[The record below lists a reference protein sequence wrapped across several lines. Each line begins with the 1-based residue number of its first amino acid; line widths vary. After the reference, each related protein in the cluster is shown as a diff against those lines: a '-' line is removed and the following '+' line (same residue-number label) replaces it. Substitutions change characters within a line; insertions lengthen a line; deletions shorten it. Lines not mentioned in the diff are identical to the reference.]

1 MHFCITKDIEHFLKG
16 RTRYL
21 NPKTEEFFND
31 LLNGRFSNSAEMN
44 MFLLQVEL
52 LEKDLKEKGTGVKP
66 NAQLSHLEFPGIL
79 YTKVVTNK
87 LDLTSEPVFMTSDN
101 LSPLLKEASQ
111 GTCLMIE
118 LRDRELPYSECFPL
132 TDWLQ
137 MLKYED
143 LLSSKELIAT
153 LDALEDRRLFL
164 LKVNV
169 ENEVVHTINWH
180 RA

>member
-1 MHFCITKDIEHFLKG
+1 MHFCITKDIEHFLNG

-31 LLNGRFSNSAEMN
+31 LLKGKFSNSAEMN

-52 LEKDLKEKGTGVKP
+52 LEKDLKTKGTGVRL
-66 NAQLSHLEFPGIL
+66 NVQLNHLESPNTL
-79 YTKVVTNK
+79 YTKVDTKK
-87 LDLTSEPVFMTSDN
+87 LDLLSEPVFMAGDTLN
-101 LSPLLKEASQ
+101 PVLKEASK
-111 GTCLMIE
+111 GTCLVIE
-118 LRDRELPYSECFPL
+118 LNTNDLSYSECFPL

-153 LDALEDRRLFL
+153 LDMLEDRRLFL
-164 LKVNV
+164 LKVDIDK
-169 ENEVVHTINWH
+169 EVVHTINWQ

>member
-21 NPKTEEFFND
+21 NPKTEDFFTD
-31 LLNGRFSNSAEMN
+31 LLKGRFSNSAEMN
-44 MFLLQVEL
+44 MFMLQVEL
-52 LEKDLKEKGTGVKP
+52 LEKDLKEKGTGV
-66 NAQLSHLEFPGIL
+66 NRNTQLSHLEPPGML
-79 YTKVVTNK
+79 HTRVVTNK
-87 LDLTSEPVFMTSDN
+87 LDLLSEPVLMTSDTLN
-101 LSPLLKEASQ
+101 PFLKESNQ

-153 LDALEDRRLFL
+153 LDSLEDRRLFL
-164 LKVNV
+164 LKVNI
-169 ENEVVHTINWH
+169 EKEVVHTINWH